1 MTDTPA
7 EIKLRYTSRLLGLT
21 PAERLAM
28 ATRMFATAKAL
39 ARAGILLEGGG
50 SGATSREMLFLRI
63 YRGEFGPAETQ
74 RIVEHLRAA

>member
-7 EIKLRYTSRLLGLT
+7 EMMSRYRSRLLGLT
-21 PAERLAM
+21 PAERLAT

-50 SGATSREMLFLRI
+50 SGATSREMLFLRL
-63 YRGEFGPAETQ
+63 YRGDFDGAETE